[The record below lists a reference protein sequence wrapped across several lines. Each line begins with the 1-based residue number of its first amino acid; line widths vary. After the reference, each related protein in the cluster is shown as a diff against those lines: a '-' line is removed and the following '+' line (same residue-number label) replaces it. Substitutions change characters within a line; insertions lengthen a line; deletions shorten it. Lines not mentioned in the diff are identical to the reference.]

1 MSGSFGIGLV
11 GLGRHGSRYVRHLL
25 EGIPGCRLAAVS
37 RRDVGAGRAFA
48 ERHGLLFV
56 PEWRELVTCKE
67 VEAVVV
73 VTPPALNREICLAAV
88 RAGKPLLIEKP
99 LALTV
104 ADAQEMVRA
113 ARGWVPKEMEF
124 LTSEGDERIKGNHTR
139 PRWCDIHGAIDGKMA
154 GVTLMTA
161 QTLRFTPVLAR
172 LRDRLADVGPLE
184 YLVLTMRTERPPHR
198 WLGDPGQAGGGVLL
212 EIGIHL
218 LDLIRFLTGAEAVEA
233 VADLARRHTDRVED
247 LALARF
253 RLSTG
258 VSCFVEVSRVSGGRV
273 CRVEAIG
280 RAGQLIADVDR
291 SLLTRIE
298 GRAVTATEA
307 VPDRPTV
314 VTVLEAFAKRRR
326 PPRGGDGGSLLPRR
340 ARGTVSAG
348 GDLVRAGLTPSESGW
363 YR

>member
-1 MSGSFGIGLV
+1 MKPLAGKVSGNIGVGLV
-11 GLGRHGSRYVRHLL
+11 GLGRHGSRYARHLL
-25 EGIPGCRLAAVS
+25 EGIPGCHLAAVS

-56 PEWRELVTCKE
+56 PDWRELVTREE
-67 VEAVVV
+67 VDAVVV

-104 ADAQEMVRA
+104 ADAREMVRA
-113 ARGWVPKEMEF
+113 ARE
-124 LTSEGDERIKGNHTR
+124 
-139 PRWCDIHGAIDGKMA
+139 A
-154 GVTLMTA
+154 GLTLMTA

-184 YLVLTMRTERPPHR
+184 YLVLVMRADRPPHR
-198 WLGDPGQAGGGVLL
+198 WLDDPSQAGGGVLL

-233 VADLARRHTDRVED
+233 VADLTQRHTSRVED

-253 RLSTG
+253 RLSNG
-258 VSCFVEVSRVSGGRV
+258 ISCHVEVSRVSGGRV
-273 CRVEAIG
+273 CRVEAVG
-280 RAGQLIADVDR
+280 GAGQLIADVDR

-298 GRAVTATEA
+298 GRVVAETEA
-307 VPDRPTV
+307 VPDQPTII
-314 VTVLEAFAKRRR
+314 TVLEAFAKSLSTGVPVPVSGEDGLRAVAMADACYRAAREGR
-326 PPRGGDGGSLLPRR
+326 PVPV
-340 ARGTVSAG
+340 A
-348 GDLVRAGLTPSESGW
+348 TPGW
-363 YR
+363 

>member
-1 MSGSFGIGLV
+1 M
-11 GLGRHGSRYVRHLL
+11 
-25 EGIPGCRLAAVS
+25 
-37 RRDVGAGRAFA
+37 GAGRAFA

-113 ARGWVPKEMEF
+113 ARE
-124 LTSEGDERIKGNHTR
+124 
-139 PRWCDIHGAIDGKMA
+139 A
-154 GVTLMTA
+154 GIMLMTA

-314 VTVLEAFAKRRR
+314 VTVLEAFAKSLSTGA
-326 PPRGGDGGSLLPRR
+326 PVPVSGEDGLR
-340 ARGTVSAG
+340 AVAMAEACY
-348 GDLVRAGLTPSESGW
+348 RAAREGRSVPVAISSEPA
-363 YR
+363 

>member
-1 MSGSFGIGLV
+1 VSRSIGIGLV
-11 GLGRHGSRYVRHLL
+11 GLGRHGSRYARHLL
-25 EGIPGCRLAAVS
+25 EGIPGCHLAAVS
-37 RRDVGAGRAFA
+37 RRDMGAGRAFA
-48 ERHGLLFV
+48 DQHGLLFV
-56 PEWRELVTCKE
+56 PDWRELVTRAE

-104 ADAQEMVRA
+104 AEAREMVRA
-113 ARGWVPKEMEF
+113 AR
-124 LTSEGDERIKGNHTR
+124 D
-139 PRWCDIHGAIDGKMA
+139 A

-184 YLVLTMRTERPPHR
+184 YLVLAMRAERPPHR
-198 WLGDPGQAGGGVLL
+198 WLGDPSQAGGGVLL

-233 VADLARRHTDRVED
+233 VADFAQRHTSRVED

-253 RLSTG
+253 RLSNG
-258 VSCFVEVSRVSGGRV
+258 VFCYVEVSRVSGGRV

-280 RAGQLIADVDR
+280 GAGQWIADVDR

-298 GRAVTATEA
+298 GRAVAETEA
-307 VPDRPTV
+307 VPDRSTV
-314 VTVLEAFAKRRR
+314 ITVLEAFAKSLSTGAPVPVSGEDGLRAVAMADACYRAAREGR
-326 PPRGGDGGSLLPRR
+326 PVPVAIPPWP
-340 ARGTVSAG
+340 A
-348 GDLVRAGLTPSESGW
+348 
-363 YR
+363 

>member
-99 LALTV
+99 LALTLT
-104 ADAQEMVRA
+104 DAQEMVRA
-113 ARGWVPKEMEF
+113 AREA
-124 LTSEGDERIKGNHTR
+124 
-139 PRWCDIHGAIDGKMA
+139 DI
-154 GVTLMTA
+154 TLMTA

-314 VTVLEAFAKRRR
+314 VTVLEAFAKSLSTGA
-326 PPRGGDGGSLLPRR
+326 PVPVSGEDGLR
-340 ARGTVSAG
+340 AVAMAEACY
-348 GDLVRAGLTPSESGW
+348 RAAREGRSVPVAISSEPV
-363 YR
+363 